1 MATKKKPAK
10 KRATKTKATKKR
22 ATKTKAT
29 KKRATKA
36 KPRDHIARAHRSIVR
51 VLGQVDADDAHAL
64 AELGRLVT
72 HAHTDARARRDRAR

>member
-1 MATKKKPAK
+1 MATRKKPAK
-10 KRATKTKATKKR
+10 KRA
-22 ATKTKAT
+22 TKAT

-36 KPRDHIARAHRSIVR
+36 KARGHIAGAHRSIVR

-72 HAHTDARARRDRAR
+72 RTHTDARARRDRAR

>member
-10 KRATKTKATKKR
+10 KRA
-22 ATKTKAT
+22 TKAT

-36 KPRDHIARAHRSIVR
+36 KPRDHIARAHKSIVR
-51 VLGQVDADDAHAL
+51 VLGQVDADDAYAL

>member
-10 KRATKTKATKKR
+10 KRATKATKKR
-22 ATKTKAT
+22 ATKKPA
-29 KKRATKA
+29 KNRATKA

-51 VLGQVDADDAHAL
+51 VLGQVSADDAHAL
-64 AELGRLVT
+64 AELNRLVT